1 MHMIIIFF
9 FFSLY
14 DFVFIVIF
22 AWFFEKG
29 RFSRDLKEHSGQDG
43 YEKGRKERNKKV
55 LEKRLLFG
63 KWRISPRGGC
73 HFIF

>member
-1 MHMIIIFF
+1 M
-9 FFSLY
+9 Y
-14 DFVFIVIF
+14 DFVIIIIF
-22 AWFFEKG
+22 AWFFEKR
-29 RFSRDLKEHSGQDG
+29 RFSRDLKEHSAQDG

>member
-1 MHMIIIFF
+1 MHMIIIIFR
-9 FFSLY
+9 LY
-14 DFVFIVIF
+14 NFVFIVIF